1 MQYFR
6 GCHVERD
13 AVQTEIQGAMF
24 ATRSEMS
31 PMQVLVKCVIF
42 EGRKA
47 QAADAERAP
56 RIARVREGQVLGA
69 WRAVDGRIGFALL
82 DISSMA
88 MVSGLLYDS
97 FPGARHIDVDEV
109 IAVEA
114 VADST
119 QPMQSPATGK
129 ARQTGT

>member
-6 GCHVERD
+6 GCQTEND
-13 AVQTEIQGAMF
+13 ALQTEIQSAIA
-24 ATRSEMS
+24 ATRSEMP

-42 EGRKA
+42 EGRKPPA
-47 QAADAERAP
+47 GDAERAP

-69 WRAVDGRIGFALL
+69 WKAVDGRIGYALL

-88 MVSGLLYDS
+88 MVSGLLYDA
-97 FPGARHIDVDEV
+97 FPVARHIDVDEV

-114 VADST
+114 VAGST
-119 QPMQSPATGK
+119 QQMQSPAVGET
-129 ARQTGT
+129 RQTGT